1 MATGDIYTVTFKDY
15 DGTILETQKVE
26 EGKDAKHPNHPTRD
40 GHYLFAG
47 WDGDYKSVM
56 NDLTLT
62 ATYIQYTP
70 GEYFTETITL
80 PQHTLATGTWQILG
94 GSKSSS
100 FSLGLEA
107 LPSDSVISKLTLSG
121 NYRVSGGTAISV
133 ATVYGKTL
141 PELSTTAKEFVIEI
155 EPDPN
160 LTSIDVSITFSG
172 TSSTSR
178 SLILENMQL
187 YIEYSVGSVFAVR
200 FFDVYG
206 TVLSAQLLNGY
217 ESATVPP
224 DLPNINGAIFIE
236 WKGGNYSQVTRNLNI
251 IPNYVVPVL
260 NKLFLGSNNQWDMYI
275 GDFELN
281 KAYLGHEIVFNKYYQ
296 HEKDYDTFA
305 LSISGIFGGD
315 KSLSFSIPSQIQHLP
330 VESIKLYFRMQVRTM
345 STGRINT
352 RILINET
359 DCRSYYIASDN
370 NPDFGYG
377 KVMVDEE
384 VEWDFGTTA
393 PSTIKFS
400 IAMNTGGMDL
410 ENQTQVIFSNVR
422 VVTKF
427 AQALSIIEL

>member
-62 ATYIQYTP
+62 ATYIQYNP

-80 PQHTLATGTWQILG
+80 PQHTLETGRAIFQG
-94 GSKSSS
+94 GTKSNS
-100 FSLGLEA
+100 FSLGLDA
-107 LPSDSVISKLTLSG
+107 LPSDATVTKLTLSG
-121 NYRVSGGTAISV
+121 TYRTSGGSAISV

-141 PELSTTAKEFVIEI
+141 FDISTTAQEFTIEL
-155 EPDPN
+155 EPDLN
-160 LTSIDVSITFSG
+160 LTSVDVSITHS
-172 TSSTSR
+172 TTLTSR

-187 YIEYSVGSVFAVR
+187 YVEYSIGSVFAVR
-200 FFDVYG
+200 FFDTYG
-206 TVLSAQLLNGY
+206 TVLSAQLLQGY
-217 ESATVPP
+217 ESATIPP
-224 DLPNINGAIFIE
+224 DLPNINGAIFIG
-236 WKGGNYSQVTRNLNI
+236 WQGGNYSQVTRNLNI
-251 IPNYVVPVL
+251 TPNYIVPVL
-260 NKLFLGSNNQWDMYI
+260 NKLFLGSNSQWNIYI
-275 GDFELN
+275 GDSELT
-281 KAYLGHEIVFNKYYQ
+281 KAYLGYNIVFNKYYQ
-296 HEKDYDTFA
+296 YEKKYDAFA
-305 LSISGIFGGD
+305 LSISGMIGGD

-330 VESIKLYFRMQVRTM
+330 VESIKIYFRMQVKTM
-345 STGRINT
+345 TTGRINA

-359 DCRSYYIASDN
+359 DFKSYYITSDN
-370 NPDFGYG
+370 NPDFGYE

-384 VEWDFGTTA
+384 LKWDFGTTV

-400 IAMNTGGMDL
+400 IASNTGGLDL

-422 VVTKF
+422 IVTKF

>member
-62 ATYIQYTP
+62 ATYIQYVP

-80 PQHTLATGTWQILG
+80 PQHTLETGRSIFG
-94 GSKSSS
+94 GGTKSNS
-100 FSLGLEA
+100 FSLGLDV
-107 LPSDSVISKLTLSG
+107 LPSDAVITKLTLSG
-121 NYRVSGGTAISV
+121 TYRTSGGPAISV

-141 PELSTTAKEFVIEI
+141 LNISTTAQEFRIEI

-160 LTSIDVSITFSG
+160 LTSIDVSITHS
-172 TSSTSR
+172 TTVTSR

-187 YIEYSVGSVFAVR
+187 YVEYSVGSVFAVR
-200 FFDVYG
+200 FFDKYG
-206 TVLSAQLLNGY
+206 IVLSAQLLRGY
-217 ESATVPP
+217 ESAIVPP

-236 WKGGNYSQVTRNLNI
+236 WKGGDYSCVTRNLNI
-251 IPNYVVPVL
+251 VPNYVEPVL

-281 KAYLGHEIVFNKYYQ
+281 KAYLGYGIVFNKYYQ
-296 HEKDYDTFA
+296 HEKDYDAFA
-305 LSISGIFGGD
+305 LSISGVVGGD
-315 KSLSFSIPSQIQHLP
+315 KSLSFSMPSQIQHLP
-330 VESIKLYFRMQVRTM
+330 VESVKLYFRMQVRTM
-345 STGRINT
+345 TTGRINT
-352 RILINET
+352 RLLINET
-359 DCRSYYIASDN
+359 DFKSYYIIPDN
-370 NPDFGYG
+370 NPDFGYE

-384 VEWDFGTTA
+384 AEWDFGTTI

-400 IAMNTGGMDL
+400 IAMNTGGIDL
-410 ENQTQVIFSNVR
+410 DNQTQVIFSNVR